1 MPENEE
7 KRVWGMHS
15 TDDYLFLKESI
26 VALGWK
32 ELGDLS
38 NVEKTR
44 DAYKDFYADAYPG
57 SKKLSMLDI

>member
-1 MPENEE
+1 
-7 KRVWGMHS
+7 MHS